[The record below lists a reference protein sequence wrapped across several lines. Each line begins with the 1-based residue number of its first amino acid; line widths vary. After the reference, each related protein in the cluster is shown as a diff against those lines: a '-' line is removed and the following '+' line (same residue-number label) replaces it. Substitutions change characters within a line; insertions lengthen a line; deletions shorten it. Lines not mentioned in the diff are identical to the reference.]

1 MSTLAQRDDA
11 AFERVVASVREHTH
25 ALLGLTIGYTDE
37 EWAGASRL
45 PGWTRSHVAAHLVGG
60 ARGMLRV
67 CQGLHDGRDTQLYPS
82 DRQKADDIERG
93 SLASGIELQVA
104 LDESAGALDD
114 CLMTLQGDQRRVNL
128 RHGYRIEAQDLPLA
142 RLHELVVHSFDMRV
156 DAQELGISGEI
167 AALLLEFLAHR
178 VDDRPDLPAVHIVSD
193 EGFEATL
200 GAPGEPVRV
209 EGPAA
214 DLVMWL
220 ARGVVS
226 AHLHGDPPPVR
237 TRI

>member
-11 AFERVVASVREHTH
+11 AFGRVVASVREHTH
-25 ALLGLTIGYTDE
+25 ALLALTIGYTDE
-37 EWAGASRL
+37 EWAGDSRL

-60 ARGMLRV
+60 ARGMLRI
-67 CQGLHDGRDTQLYPS
+67 CQGLHAGRDAQLYLS
-82 DRQKADDIERG
+82 DREKANDIEKG

-114 CLMTLQGDQRRVNL
+114 CLTSLQGDQRRVNL

-142 RLHELVVHSFDMRV
+142 RLHELVIHSFDMRV
-156 DAQELGISGEI
+156 DAEQLGISGEV
-167 AALLLEFLAHR
+167 AVLLLEFLAHR
-178 VDDRPDLPAVHIVSD
+178 VDDRPDLPAVCIASD

-209 EGPAA
+209 EGPSA

-226 AHLHGDPPPVR
+226 PRLRGNLPHIR